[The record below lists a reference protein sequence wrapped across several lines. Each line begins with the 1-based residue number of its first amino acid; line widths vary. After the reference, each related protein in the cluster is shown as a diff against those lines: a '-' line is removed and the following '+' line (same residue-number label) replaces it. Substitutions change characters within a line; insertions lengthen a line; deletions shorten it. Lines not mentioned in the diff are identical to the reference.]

1 MKVLLSLLLFL
12 VVIPQQNSEKIIW
25 NETQKLRWEDF
36 RGTPSR
42 SASFVA
48 STNTGINFGYS
59 YKIDNDDVY
68 VEYAVE
74 SFFSRDKSWFVP
86 GKVTRHILDHEQ
98 AHFDISELHARILR
112 KKLDKKKFSKKVKFE
127 IESIYRK
134 VEKQRKAMQ
143 QKFDAESNH
152 SRNEE
157 EEYKW
162 RKYIAKQL
170 EDYDEWK

>member
-1 MKVLLSLLLFL
+1 MKALLSLLLFL
-12 VVIPQQNSEKIIW
+12 IVIPQQSSEKIIW
-25 NETQKLRWEDF
+25 SENYKLRWEDF
-36 RGTPSR
+36 RGTPAR

-68 VEYAVE
+68 IEYAVE

-112 KKLDKKKFSKKVKFE
+112 KELDKKKFSKKIKFE

-134 VEKQRKAMQ
+134 VEKQRKTMQ
-143 QKFDAESNH
+143 QQFDAESNH
-152 SRNEE
+152 SRNEKE
-157 EEYKW
+157 EFKW

-170 EDYDEWK
+170 SDHNEWK